1 MPFCPNCEAEY
12 QPGIEACSDCGLLL
26 VPALTAESKVHDTSD
41 AEMLVCRRFR
51 NAAEAAMAREFLEQA
66 DIRCFVKGESDTITA
81 IAGFNQ
87 VELFVDERDLGR
99 AEDLLRACMEASVE
113 LPDEGDAPNDAEVE
127 A

>member
-12 QPGIEACSDCGLLL
+12 QPGIEACSDCGLPL

-66 DIRCFVKGESDTITA
+66 GIRCFVKGESDTITA

-87 VELFVDERDLGR
+87 VELFVDERDLDR